1 MTLQLALKL
10 TADATSLRQEASA
23 ARKEIDAVGKEAR
36 SSAADLEALGK
47 ELDRAGAEA
56 SGLNSGAAAARK
68 EVDALG
74 REAREAAGAVD
85 ALGNKLDAAAAA
97 GRRATDALGKVPT
110 PAAGPSSNPMR
121 PSPTPA
127 PAPAPT
133 PPAPAPRN
141 NVVPLRPDQR
151 ANLMYQANDVAQSLA
166 LGLSPMQVALQQ
178 GPQIIQIYGGVR
190 QTLSAATAV
199 LTPLR
204 LGLAGVT
211 AALLVGA
218 STWNSYLQSTKAVET
233 ALAGIGRG
241 SGATASQIERIA
253 TEGAAAA
260 NISVSSARSMSTEL
274 LRTGKIGVESFSGII
289 GMSKNFAATIGTD
302 VDAAKGVLAEIFADP
317 AKGAEQLYN
326 RYRLIDGAS
335 MRYVQQLVAQ
345 NREEEARL
353 VLIGK
358 LPERL
363 ADAEKSATGLARAW
377 GWVATAAKN
386 AGDAAGRAI
395 DRMVDGPSRGERIKQ
410 LEERLS
416 RPLVRGWGQ
425 APRRARDEAEL
436 ARLREEERA
445 EQARAAAEAEAK
457 RRDTEGTKA
466 IDLAK
471 GSSVN
476 ERARRER
483 ELKDQLKVL
492 QDGRSAPNLKADEVA
507 QIDRSIDAT
516 QRAIKGLQ
524 DYRTEAEKNVALD
537 RIDAQIAQARDPVT
551 RAELAAQRE
560 RIALSGEVVT
570 SAEAEAAADRARTKA
585 MTEALGATR
594 TRVADMADQAAA
606 QRNAT
611 AAVASGA
618 SQADAERQMRLELE
632 LRPLLAGATKAEGE
646 EKRRLLADIEAL
658 KRGYAELGAAEK
670 EAAGQRLISDQEQQ
684 LERLRAEIAVVGE
697 SAETQRKVIALVAAE
712 QTIRAQGLTGEQAAR
727 YRANEV
733 TKAEATASL
742 ERQRA
747 AYAEL
752 QSVGS
757 RALDT
762 LGEKLLQG
770 REGWKDM
777 GSVAKSVAQDLLSTL
792 MKLAVLNP
800 LKNALFGTNNPTI
813 SEAGGVGGLF
823 SWLFGG
829 GKGLGAANENAKV
842 SIASSATQSVSS
854 SAKQIASSFGGIRPS
869 SEMSAMLA
877 STAGKYGIDPNQF
890 ATLARIESGFNPAAT
905 NGKHAGLF
913 QFSPSTGLQYGLGGA
928 ARFDPAASADAA
940 ARLWR
945 DNAAALRPVLGRDAM
960 GWETYVAHQQGIGG
974 AKALFAN
981 PNMRA
986 TDALNSLSYY
996 RDRPG
1001 LAAQAITGNG
1011 GRADM
1016 TSTQFLDVWKQ
1027 KFEAMGGSLDAVTK
1041 GGETASKALEAVQP
1055 AVKDVSSALSGSATA
1070 LAGAGGKIEVSAEKI
1085 AGGSS
1090 GGGILETLIGGIG
1103 KLFSGIASTI
1113 SGLLQ
1118 SVAGGIGGLFKGG
1131 AGLFGSLFG
1140 AGGATISSG
1149 TGGLYHTGGI
1159 VGALAPSSRPIRIAD
1174 WIGAPRLHEGG
1185 LLPGER
1191 RTILRDGE
1199 GVFTPEQM
1207 NNAEGILAAA
1217 LKPREV
1223 RLVVDNTMRSSTALP
1238 GVGESSRRATNVQVF
1253 NNGRPVDVTA
1263 EEEDG
1268 PDGRGLR
1275 LWIDEQTAEAAGRP
1289 GSHTG
1294 EALRARFGVGS
1305 RRIRR

>member
-47 ELDRAGAEA
+47 GLDRAGAEA
-56 SGLNSGAAAARK
+56 SGLNTGAAAARK
-68 EVDALG
+68 EIDALG
-74 REAREAAGAVD
+74 KEAREAAGAVD

-110 PAAGPSSNPMR
+110 PAAGPSPNPMR
-121 PSPTPA
+121 PSPTPT

-166 LGLSPMQVALQQ
+166 LGLSPLQVALQQ

-190 QTLSAATAV
+190 QTLSAAASV

-204 LGLAGVT
+204 LGLGGVS

-218 STWNSYLQSTKAVET
+218 SAWNSYLQSTKAVET

-253 TEGAAAA
+253 SEGAAAA
-260 NISVSSARSMSTEL
+260 NISVSSARAMSTEL

-302 VDAAKGVLAEIFADP
+302 VDAAKGILAEIFADP
-317 AKGAEQLYN
+317 AKGAEQLFS
-326 RYRLIDGAS
+326 RYRLIDSAT

-358 LPERL
+358 LPDRL
-363 ADAEKSATGLARAW
+363 ADAEKSVHALSRAF
-377 GWVATAAKN
+377 AAMRRF
-386 AGDAAGRAI
+386 GEDAWDGFGRGI
-395 DRMVDGPSRGERIKQ
+395 DRAVSGPSRAERIKN
-410 LEERLS
+410 LNALIEFGPERRREERKRERDRL
-416 RPLVRGWGQ
+416 L
-425 APRRARDEAEL
+425 AEEKAEADRAA
-436 ARLREEERA
+436 
-445 EQARAAAEAEAK
+445 AAAEAQRGDEA
-457 RRDTEGTKA
+457 GNKA
-466 IDLAK
+466 RDLAK
-471 GSSVN
+471 GSPVN
-476 ERARRER
+476 DIARRRR
-483 ELKDQLKVL
+483 EIENQTKVL
-492 QDGRSAPNLKADEVA
+492 EDGRKATNLKPDEIE
-507 QIDRSIDAT
+507 QIDRSIEANR
-516 QRAIKGLQ
+516 RALEGLK
-524 DYRTEAEKNVALD
+524 DNNAELKKKAELD
-537 RIDAQIAQARDPVT
+537 RLDMEIAQARDPVT
-551 RAELAAQRE
+551 RAALAAKRE
-560 RIALSGEVVT
+560 EVALSGEVMT
-570 SAEAEAAADRARTKA
+570 KADAAAASERARA
-585 MTEALGATR
+585 RSLQESLGAVQTR
-594 TRVADMADQAAA
+594 AADLTDQAGA
-606 QRNAT
+606 QRAAT
-611 AAVASGA
+611 AAVAGGA

-632 LRPLLAGATKAEGE
+632 LRPLLAGAAKAEGE
-646 EKRRLLADIEAL
+646 EKRVLLERIEAL
-658 KRGYAELGAAEK
+658 KRGYADLAAAEK
-670 EAAGQRLISDQEQQ
+670 EAAGQRIISDQEQR

-697 SAETQRKVIALVAAE
+697 SATTQRRVIELVAAE
-712 QTIRAQGLTGEQAAR
+712 QKIRSEGIGPEKAAQIRANVVVEAEYTAA
-727 YRANEV
+727 
-733 TKAEATASL
+733 L

-747 AYAEL
+747 AYSEL
-752 QSVGS
+752 QSAGS

-813 SEAGGVGGLF
+813 SEAGGIGGLF

-913 QFSPSTGLQYGLGGA
+913 QFAPSTGLQYGLGGA
-928 ARFDPAASADAA
+928 ARFDASASADAA

-1217 LKPREV
+1217 MKPREV

-1238 GVGESSRRATNVQVF
+1238 GAGESSRRATNVQVF
-1253 NNGRPVDVTA
+1253 NNGRPVDVAA

-1268 PDGRGLR
+1268 PDGRRMR

-1294 EALRARFGVGS
+1294 EALRARFGVGA

>member
-47 ELDRAGAEA
+47 GLDRAGAEA

-110 PAAGPSSNPMR
+110 PAAGLTPNPMR

-127 PAPAPT
+127 PAPSPT
-133 PPAPAPRN
+133 PPAPAQRN

-166 LGLSPMQVALQQ
+166 LGLSPLQVALQQ

-204 LGLAGVT
+204 LGLGGVS

-218 STWNSYLQSTKAVET
+218 SAWNSYLQSTKAVET

-302 VDAAKGVLAEIFADP
+302 VDAAKGILAEIFADP
-317 AKGAEQLYN
+317 AKGAEQLFS
-326 RYRLIDGAS
+326 RYRLIDSAT

-353 VLIGK
+353 VLIAK
-358 LPERL
+358 LPDRL
-363 ADAEKSATGLARAW
+363 ASAEKSMTAFGRA
-377 GWVATAAKN
+377 VA
-386 AGDAAGRAI
+386 AAGKVANDGWNALGRTI
-395 DRMVDGPSRGERIKQ
+395 DRAMSGPTRGEQI
-410 LEERLS
+410 ERLEGLLKFGPD
-416 RPLVRGWGQ
+416 RHK
-425 APRRARDEAEL
+425 ARWERELAEL
-436 ARLREEERA
+436 RA
-445 EQARAAAEAEAK
+445 AEKAEADRAAANAEAQ
-457 RRDTEGTKA
+457 RSDNAGNKA
-466 IDLAK
+466 FDLAK
-471 GSSVN
+471 GSPVN
-476 ERARRER
+476 ERAKRLA

-492 QDGRSAPNLKADEVA
+492 EDGRAAPNLEPHEIA
-507 QIDRSIDAT
+507 QIEFSIEAT
-516 QRAIKGLQ
+516 KRAIDGLRE
-524 DYRTEAEKNVALD
+524 YRTEAEKKQALD
-537 RIDAQIAQARDPVT
+537 RIDAQIAQTRDPVT

-560 RIALSGEVVT
+560 KIALSGEVVT
-570 SAEAEAAADRARTKA
+570 GAMAEAAAEQARTRA
-585 MTEALGATR
+585 LQEAIGAAR
-594 TRVADMADQAAA
+594 TRAADLGDQAKA

-611 AAVASGA
+611 AAVAGGA

-632 LRPLLAGATKAEGE
+632 LRPLLAAAAKAEGE
-646 EKRRLLADIEAL
+646 EKRVLLERIEAL
-658 KRGYAELGAAEK
+658 KRGYADLAVAEK
-670 EAAGQRLISDQEQQ
+670 EAAGQRLVSDQEQQ

-712 QTIRAQGLTGEQAAR
+712 QKIREQGLTGDLAAR
-727 YRANEV
+727 YRTNEA

-742 ERQRA
+742 ERQKA
-747 AYAEL
+747 AYSEL
-752 QSVGS
+752 QSAGS

-813 SEAGGVGGLF
+813 SEAGGIGGLF

-913 QFSPSTGLQYGLGGA
+913 QFAPSTGLQYGLGGA
-928 ARFDPAASADAA
+928 ARFDASASADAA

-1041 GGETASKALEAVQP
+1041 GGEAAGKALEAVQP
-1055 AVKDVSSALSGSATA
+1055 AVKDVSSALSGSASA

-1090 GGGILETLIGGIG
+1090 GGGILETLLGGIG
-1103 KLFSGIASTI
+1103 KLVSGIASTI
-1113 SGLLQ
+1113 GSVLQ
-1118 SVAGGIGGLFKGG
+1118 SVLGGLGGLLKGG
-1131 AGLFGSLFG
+1131 GGLLSSLFG
-1140 AGGATISSG
+1140 AGAPTISSG
-1149 TGGLYHTGGI
+1149 TGGLYHVGGI
-1159 VGALAPSSRPIRIAD
+1159 VGAAAPSSRPINIAD
-1174 WIGAPRLHEGG
+1174 WVGAPRLHTGA

-1238 GVGESSRRATNVQVF
+1238 GAGESSRRTTNVQVF
-1253 NNGRPVDVTA
+1253 NNGRPVDVAA

-1268 PDGRGLR
+1268 PDGRRMR